1 MEYKFDEESVNAL
14 MEWADNVQLPK
25 ELRLSDSEKIMDV
38 KQYIQANLN
47 DIKEH
52 YPDGFYNP
60 SIIRLY
66 RLKEKLEGEGK
77 E

>member
-14 MEWADNVQLPK
+14 MKWADNAQLPS
-25 ELRLSDSEKIMDV
+25 ELRLSESEKIVDT
-38 KQYIQANLN
+38 KQYILANLN

-52 YPDGFYNP
+52 YPDAFYNP

-66 RLKEKLEGEGK
+66 RLKEKMEGEGQ